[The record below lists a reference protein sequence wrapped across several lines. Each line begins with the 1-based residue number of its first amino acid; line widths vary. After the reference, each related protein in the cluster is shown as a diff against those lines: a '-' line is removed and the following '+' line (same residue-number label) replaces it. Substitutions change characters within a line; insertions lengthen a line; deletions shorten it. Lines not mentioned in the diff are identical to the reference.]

1 MKGDDVSLV
10 VVSELSDYIMLTIPR
25 VNSLHNFLVRVSNL
39 TKDEEENVSEED
51 SDNTSEDE
59 AEDGEE
65 IHTKLLLEE
74 DEGNY
79 EGDDKVSK
87 EKNVSNDVV
96 AEETETEVS
105 KNRPVNCKTSESDY
119 KEKQTKQGGEF
130 GVHIFFLLYFVS
142 LSMFYRKFKY
152 LSREKER
159 EDENIFIFPSF
170 ISQ

>member
-1 MKGDDVSLV
+1 VLHKPVIEEMKGDDVSLV
-10 VVSELSDYIMLTIPR
+10 VVGELSDYIICAIPR
-25 VNSLHNFLVRVSNL
+25 VDSLHNFLVRVSNL

-65 IHTKLLLEE
+65 RHTKLL
-74 DEGNY
+74 
-79 EGDDKVSK
+79 
-87 EKNVSNDVV
+87 
-96 AEETETEVS
+96 
-105 KNRPVNCKTSESDY
+105 
-119 KEKQTKQGGEF
+119 
-130 GVHIFFLLYFVS
+130 YFVL

-170 ISQ
+170 IS

>member
-1 MKGDDVSLV
+1 MKGNDVSLV
-10 VVSELSDYIMLTIPR
+10 VVGELSDYIICTIPR
-25 VNSLHNFLVRVSNL
+25 VDSLHNFLVRVSNL

-65 IHTKLLLEE
+65 RHTKLLLEE

-87 EKNVSNDVV
+87 EKNVSNDVF

-105 KNRPVNCKTSESDY
+105 KNRPVNCKTSERDY
-119 KEKQTKQGGEF
+119 KEKQANQGGEF
-130 GVHIFFLLYFVS
+130 GVHIFSPLLRFVKYV
-142 LSMFYRKFKY
+142 LSK
-152 LSREKER
+152 
-159 EDENIFIFPSF
+159 I
-170 ISQ
+170 

>member
-1 MKGDDVSLV
+1 MLHKPVIEDMKGDDVGLV
-10 VVSELSDYIMLTIPR
+10 VVGELSDYIICTIPR
-25 VNSLHNFLVRVSNL
+25 VDSLHNFLVRVSNL

-65 IHTKLLLEE
+65 KHTKLLLEE
-74 DEGNY
+74 EEGNY
-79 EGDDKVSK
+79 EGDD
-87 EKNVSNDVV
+87 
-96 AEETETEVS
+96 
-105 KNRPVNCKTSESDY
+105 
-119 KEKQTKQGGEF
+119 
-130 GVHIFFLLYFVS
+130 YFVS

-170 ISQ
+170 IS